1 MVELIER
8 RIDTFFKIFEWIVV
22 LGLWI
27 TSMYLVKDVWVKY
40 TSYDT
45 NFKVSR
51 EKPTIGPTI
60 MVCNMASNRTFE
72 NDKNFTLFYST
83 FGANFEQKKKKIKE
97 GSNDVTMGNLVHYE
111 TMSTPWE
118 NCHKI
123 SIRNISDASWIGIKI
138 NFNES
143 FLESSQ
149 LKVQIMDDENS
160 YGWLYAKF
168 LGKILS
174 YSVEF
179 RKYLWLKLKPEKFKY
194 LDKSQSPKSKC
205 VDGSYYDC
213 MELELLDQ
221 VESNCSKKCSPIL
234 TKNISIWR
242 CEDEEIQNCA
252 ERIFTENVIYGGSI
266 SSNCKKPCEIKQYI
280 EDWKAW
286 ADGSGE
292 VLFPNNNPNEESK
305 LWFWLW
311 YQFEDDQDVIV
322 YEEYLIYD
330 TVNMIGSLGGTLGI
344 FIGFSFSNVLNVIIS
359 LIKSCLIAIYN
370 YKNPSQL

>member
-8 RIDTFFKIFEWIVV
+8 RINIFFKLLEWIAL

-60 MVCNMASNRTFE
+60 MVCNMASNKTFE
-72 NDKNFTLFYST
+72 NDKNFTLFYSN
-83 FGANFEQKKKKIKE
+83 FGINFEQEKKKIKE
-97 GSNDVTMGNLVHYE
+97 GNNDVTKGNLVHYE
-111 TMSTPWE
+111 TMSTPWDK
-118 NCHKI
+118 CHKI
-123 SIRNISDASWIGIKI
+123 SIRNISDASWTGIKI

-160 YGWLYAKF
+160 YGWLYGKF

-179 RKYLWLKLKPEKFKY
+179 RKSLWLKLKPEKYVY

-205 VDGSYYDC
+205 VDGSYYNC
-213 MELELLDQ
+213 LELELMDQ
-221 VESNCSKKCSPIL
+221 VEKNCSQKCSPIH
-234 TKNISIWR
+234 TKNISIWK
-242 CEDEEIQNCA
+242 CEDEEIQYCA
-252 ERIFTENVIYGGSI
+252 ENIFSENVIYGGLK
-266 SSNCKKPCEIKQYI
+266 SNCKKPCEIEQYI
-280 EDWKAW
+280 EDWKLW
-286 ADGSGE
+286 AENIS
-292 VLFPNNNPNEESK
+292 FPNSNPNEESK

-311 YQFEDDQDVIV
+311 YQFEHDQDVIV

-330 TVNMIGSLGGTLGI
+330 TINMIGSLGGTLGI
-344 FIGFSFSNVLNVIIS
+344 FIGFSFSNVLNVILS
-359 LIKSCLIAIYN
+359 FIKSCFIAICN
-370 YKNPSQL
+370 SKN